1 MISLTA
7 QENIIDGSSNDE
19 MRHRFCE
26 MGLHSH
32 RNYTK
37 RTTTQP
43 AIPSRR
49 QHTSLCPHSFVVSYC
64 PFASPLLSLSR
75 PVPLQYTLVIMII
88 YTNIHAFVK
97 LYS

>member
-49 QHTSLCPHSFVVSYC
+49 QLTSLSPHSFIVSYR
-64 PFASPLLSLSR
+64 PSAAPLLSSPLSLSR
-75 PVPLQYTLVIMII
+75 PFPLQSTLII
-88 YTNIHAFVK
+88 IH
-97 LYS
+97 LY